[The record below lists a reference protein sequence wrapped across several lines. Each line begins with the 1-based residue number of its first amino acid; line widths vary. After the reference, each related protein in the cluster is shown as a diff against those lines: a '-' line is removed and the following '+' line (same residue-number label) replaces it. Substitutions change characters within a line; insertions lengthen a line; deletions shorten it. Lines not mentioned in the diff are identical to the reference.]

1 MWARLN
7 DNNEIAQLYTRPIAV
22 TLNAV
27 QYPASIFSIWTASE
41 LQALNIWAVTMSNSP
56 ENSVWYDVSMP
67 AYAVTKDGSDNVT
80 GVTGTYTNNVKPIE
94 DIYRIPVDAA
104 NGFSVGNMI
113 GSNSSIASSAKV
125 GKIVGKGT
133 GYADEKYFDY
143 LSVEVTKGT
152 FADGNTV
159 RGFIDDGTAALSPAV
174 STVVEGTLS
183 LESRS
188 KKWDVIQV
196 IKSNQKSK
204 LEPYDWY
211 YIRKTDAGTAV
222 PSAVQTYRDGVRTKA
237 TEFETAIAATTTS
250 AELQALDFSSWP
262 SEPEV

>member
-1 MWARLN
+1 
-7 DNNEIAQLYTRPIAV
+7 
-22 TLNAV
+22 
-27 QYPASIFSIWTASE
+27 
-41 LQALNIWAVTMSNSP
+41 
-56 ENSVWYDVSMP
+56 
-67 AYAVTKDGSDNVT
+67 
-80 GVTGTYTNNVKPIE
+80 
-94 DIYRIPVDAA
+94 
-104 NGFSVGNMI
+104 
-113 GSNSSIASSAKV
+113 
-125 GKIVGKGT
+125 
-133 GYADEKYFDY
+133 
-143 LSVEVTKGT
+143 LSVEVTKGI

-174 STVVEGTLS
+174 STAVEGTVT

-188 KKWDVIQV
+188 KKWGVIQE

-237 TEFETAIAATTTS
+237 TEFETAIVATTTS

-262 SEPEV
+262 SELEI